1 LSGNGHPI
9 FVTIQLKKA
18 GSGVRNWVIRK
29 FLLILA
35 KLWTAAVSSYL
46 QTECHDELCTVA
58 KDDASKEVKAM
69 NPNSKPSTGC
79 FV

>member
-1 LSGNGHPI
+1 
-9 FVTIQLKKA
+9 
-18 GSGVRNWVIRK
+18 
-29 FLLILA
+29 LILA